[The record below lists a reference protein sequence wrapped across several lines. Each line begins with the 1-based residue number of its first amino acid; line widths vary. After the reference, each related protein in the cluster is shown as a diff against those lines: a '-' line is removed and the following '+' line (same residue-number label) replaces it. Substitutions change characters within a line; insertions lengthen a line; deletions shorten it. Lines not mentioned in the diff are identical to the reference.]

1 MGYYMNKLNKDKFNT
16 KISESIFMVQEAE
29 RKRIARDL
37 HDATLQ
43 DLTYILHKLDLL
55 GLYVENDSEKV
66 NLELKH
72 IKESLKK
79 TMNDIRHIIFDL
91 RPAILDDLGLR
102 EAFDVF
108 FTWLKNNTTF
118 EYVLDI
124 ENIYT
129 DKLILLNIY
138 RISVEC
144 VMNAV
149 KYSEGTQI
157 KFLCKNIKNNIVLCI
172 EDNGKGFDNNII
184 CTNKLNHGISIMNE
198 RVKVLDGNITYTTDI
213 GKGVKIDISIPMIV

>member
-1 MGYYMNKLNKDKFNT
+1 MNKLNKDKFNT

-72 IKESLKK
+72 IKESLKN

-129 DKLILLNIY
+129 DKLILLNI
-138 RISVEC
+138 
-144 VMNAV
+144 
-149 KYSEGTQI
+149 
-157 KFLCKNIKNNIVLCI
+157 
-172 EDNGKGFDNNII
+172 
-184 CTNKLNHGISIMNE
+184 
-198 RVKVLDGNITYTTDI
+198 
-213 GKGVKIDISIPMIV
+213 

>member
-1 MGYYMNKLNKDKFNT
+1 MNKLNKDKFNT
-16 KISESIFMVQEAE
+16 KISESIFTVQEAE

-138 RISVEC
+138 RI
-144 VMNAV
+144 
-149 KYSEGTQI
+149 
-157 KFLCKNIKNNIVLCI
+157 
-172 EDNGKGFDNNII
+172 
-184 CTNKLNHGISIMNE
+184 
-198 RVKVLDGNITYTTDI
+198 
-213 GKGVKIDISIPMIV
+213 